1 MPVKAKWLI
10 SDFSLVL
17 ENDDCR
23 NSLLEEL
30 ELFFRNFRLNVVD
43 QIEKRLIY
51 EKDCSNKKSVNT
63 TKIAELQQKIDTIT
77 SDIDA
82 ITLQEEVIDKKISNV
97 IKSLDSVKNELE
109 ETKKQKDALSSEI
122 LDSELEI
129 EETRNKKCLQ
139 WDAIKRTYN
148 MYKIRLDMHISL
160 EEEIDH
166 QYIKVAFFIHNK
178 NTKDKYFVQLSHSSN
193 CWKVERIEPKLKKE
207 YFNELSSIENFSE
220 QFKVLDITLFL
231 YEIRSIFLKYYI

>member
-1 MPVKAKWLI
+1 MPVKAKWPI

-17 ENDDCR
+17 ENDDHR
-23 NSLLEEL
+23 NSLLREL
-30 ELFFRNFRLNVVD
+30 ELFFRNFRLNVAA

-63 TKIAELQQKIDTIT
+63 TKIAELQQKIDTIIF
-77 SDIDA
+77 DIDA

-97 IKSLDSVKNELE
+97 IKSQDSVKNELE
-109 ETKKQKDALSSEI
+109 EAKKQKNALSSEI
-122 LDSELEI
+122 LDLELEI

-148 MYKIRLDMHISL
+148 MYKVRLDMHISL
-160 EEEIDH
+160 EEEKDH